1 MTSNLKT
8 NVTDTNTTLAIMA
21 VFYIT
26 YFAKQISQRKQGIN
40 TMILGEG
47 NKPKNQKRL
56 EIMLK
61 VATFI
66 MPAVEIASIWWNL
79 MERMRPNRYIT
90 DLDASLFFIFFNLN
104 THQCSSVGTRG
115 LMV

>member
-1 MTSNLKT
+1 MSLIQIA
-8 NVTDTNTTLAIMA
+8 TLAIMA

-66 MPAVEIASIWWNL
+66 MPAVEIASIWRNL
-79 MERMRPNRYIT
+79 MELPLLVQWIIRSILFHCRYADNEGKLACWHT
-90 DLDASLFFIFFNLN
+90 
-104 THQCSSVGTRG
+104 
-115 LMV
+115 